1 MRSLELGSRR
11 TELRRTLVAA
21 VLRGEKIA
29 TASLR
34 EDYEP
39 DTEEAMSRPGERL
52 ILLGFDDEPLGLV
65 QIGAAKVVRAADVDV
80 QFARDEGEGFKTVSD
95 WRAAHER
102 AWANRLITDDTLI
115 VCEWFTLVERY

>member
-1 MRSLELGSRR
+1 MRSLELGPRR

-39 DTEEAMSRPGERL
+39 DTEEAMPRPGERFM
-52 ILLGFDDEPLGLV
+52 LLGFEDEPLGLV
-65 QIGAAKVVRAADVDV
+65 QIGEARVVRAADVDMR
-80 QFARDEGEGFKTVSD
+80 FARDEGEGFKTVSD

-102 AWANRLITDDTLI
+102 AWADRLITDDTQI

>member
-1 MRSLELGSRR
+1 
-11 TELRRTLVAA
+11 
-21 VLRGEKIA
+21 
-29 TASLR
+29 
-34 EDYEP
+34 
-39 DTEEAMSRPGERL
+39 MSRPGERH

-65 QIGAAKVVRAADVDV
+65 KIGAAKVVRAADVDV

-102 AWANRLITDDTLI
+102 AWADRLITDDTLI

>member
-1 MRSLELGSRR
+1 MRSLELGPRR

-39 DTEEAMSRPGERL
+39 ATEEGMSRPGERL

-65 QIGAAKVVRAADVDV
+65 QIGAAQVVRATDVDV
-80 QFARDEGEGFKTVSD
+80 QFGRDEGEGFKAVSD
-95 WRAAHER
+95 WRAAPER
-102 AWANRLITDDTLI
+102 AWAHRLIPVGAL
-115 VCEWFTLVERY
+115 

>member
-1 MRSLELGSRR
+1 MRSLELGLRR

-39 DTEEAMSRPGERL
+39 DTEEAMPHPGERL
-52 ILLGFDDEPLGLV
+52 MLLGFDDEPLGLV
-65 QIGAAKVVRAADVDV
+65 QVGRAKVVRAADVDV

-102 AWANRLITDDTLI
+102 AWADRRMTDDTLI